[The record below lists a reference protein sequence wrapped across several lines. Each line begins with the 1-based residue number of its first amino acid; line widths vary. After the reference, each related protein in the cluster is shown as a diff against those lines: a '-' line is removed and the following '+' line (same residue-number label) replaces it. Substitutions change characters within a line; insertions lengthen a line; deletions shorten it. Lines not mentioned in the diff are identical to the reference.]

1 MVKSSRRRVTKDTK
15 SQKRRKKKMRH
26 FGFMP
31 PKGITEQWDNRKTLA
46 QNYKEMG
53 LLTDVNAIGKPK
65 KEEKGG
71 GGKAEAGEHGEE
83 KVGYMIPILKEI
95 EEAPAPAPYVPK
107 SMGLPEQRI
116 LDRLMRKHGE
126 DYEAM
131 ARDIKVN
138 VHQQT
143 VAQLKKRIA
152 LFKMLRSL

>member
-1 MVKSSRRRVTKDTK
+1 MVKSSRKRVTRDTK

-46 QNYKEMG
+46 QNYEEMG
-53 LLTDVNAIGKPK
+53 LLTDVNKIGKPK
-65 KEEKGG
+65 KGKG
-71 GGKAEAGEHGEE
+71 EAGGSGDEGAER
-83 KVGYMIPILKEI
+83 VGYMIPILKKI
-95 EEAPAPAPYVPK
+95 EEAPAPPPYVPK

-143 VAQLKKRIA
+143 SAQLKKRIE
-152 LFKMLRSL
+152 LFKTLRSL